1 MDVSILDFGAKIDNR
16 NNSVSIQNAIDYCHQ
31 NGGGKVIVP
40 KGTFVTGSITI
51 KNNVYLYL
59 EKNAILLGSSNLDD
73 YLFFSEK
80 KNYINKVTKP
90 TYNNCDYNGK
100 PAKYFIRAIN
110 AKAFG
115 IMGSGII
122 DGNERIYYG
131 NITKWHIDGYFYPRI
146 PLLYLEN
153 CCDFI
158 LEDVTLR
165 NSAFWTCHMVGC
177 HSAIINKI
185 NILNNTKLANSDG
198 IDPDHCNNIHIKNC
212 NITSADDCI
221 VFKNTEAFE
230 KYGPTYNMLVENCNL
245 ISTSAAI
252 KFGTESVDD
261 FYNIHIKNI
270 KIEKSNR
277 GISLQLRDKGNIYN
291 TIFNNITIETRR
303 FSPDYWWGRAEGIAI
318 TALNRNENTTCGKI
332 HDIEF
337 NNININGENGIFIY
351 GNNNID
357 NLIFNNVNVNLKET
371 TSWSKDTYDLRP
383 STIGVIPGGV
393 NVLYSN
399 QKINIKLI
407 DFKYTIDN
415 NIINS
420 LNIENEL
427 TRK

>member
-146 PLLYLEN
+146 PLL
-153 CCDFI
+153 
-158 LEDVTLR
+158 
-165 NSAFWTCHMVGC
+165 
-177 HSAIINKI
+177 
-185 NILNNTKLANSDG
+185 
-198 IDPDHCNNIHIKNC
+198 
-212 NITSADDCI
+212 
-221 VFKNTEAFE
+221 
-230 KYGPTYNMLVENCNL
+230 
-245 ISTSAAI
+245 
-252 KFGTESVDD
+252 
-261 FYNIHIKNI
+261 
-270 KIEKSNR
+270 
-277 GISLQLRDKGNIYN
+277 
-291 TIFNNITIETRR
+291 
-303 FSPDYWWGRAEGIAI
+303 
-318 TALNRNENTTCGKI
+318 
-332 HDIEF
+332 
-337 NNININGENGIFIY
+337 
-351 GNNNID
+351 
-357 NLIFNNVNVNLKET
+357 
-371 TSWSKDTYDLRP
+371 
-383 STIGVIPGGV
+383 
-393 NVLYSN
+393 
-399 QKINIKLI
+399 
-407 DFKYTIDN
+407 
-415 NIINS
+415 
-420 LNIENEL
+420 
-427 TRK
+427 